1 MAYLRLVLKA
11 IFLALYVDV
20 EDVTTLDLSDSIY
33 ILGTLK
39 VHHAKRINKKIVDF
53 TSIGKLKNF
62 LLAFILFD

>member
-11 IFLALYVDV
+11 IFLVLYVDV

-39 VHHAKRINKKIVDF
+39 VHHAKRINKEIVDF
-53 TSIGKLKNF
+53 TSIGKFKNF